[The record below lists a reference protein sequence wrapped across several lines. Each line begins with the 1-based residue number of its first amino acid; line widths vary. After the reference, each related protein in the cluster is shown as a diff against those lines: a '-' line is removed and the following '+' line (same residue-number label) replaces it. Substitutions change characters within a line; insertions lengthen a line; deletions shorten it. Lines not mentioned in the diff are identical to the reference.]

1 MSDEDVS
8 SAGRYVTRAR
18 GQMEGY
24 VRRLLEDNEALR
36 VAQVELE
43 TANARLRQDATRL
56 EEELR
61 ATHAEQL
68 QLVAKLQE
76 VRGESER
83 RSAEYGKLE
92 AVHANLANLY
102 VASFQLHST
111 LERETVLGAIRE
123 IVVNLIGSE
132 EFVVFERDG
141 SEAFRY
147 VTSVGMAGDDSV
159 LAHERVLQATTSGET
174 WISSRQEDLTACIPL
189 KIDSAV
195 TGVIVI
201 RRLLPHKPGLEPL
214 DLELFDLLATH
225 AAMALYTSA
234 LQERLTRLARAV

>member
-8 SAGRYVTRAR
+8 SAGRYVNRAR

-43 TANARLRQDATRL
+43 AANDRLRQDAKRL
-56 EEELR
+56 EEDLR
-61 ATHAEQL
+61 ATHAQQA

-111 LERETVLGAIRE
+111 LERATVLGAIQE

-132 EFVVFERDG
+132 DFVVFEREG
-141 SEAFRY
+141 SEPFRY
-147 VTSVGMAGDDSV
+147 VTSVGMDADDSV
-159 LAHERVLQATTSGET
+159 LAHERVREAITSGET
-174 WISSRQEDLTACIPL
+174 WVASRQEDLTACIPL
-189 KIDSAV
+189 KIDGAV
-195 TGVIVI
+195 TGLVVI
-201 RRLLPHKPGLEPL
+201 RHLLPHKPGLEPL

-234 LQERLTRLARAV
+234 LQGRLLRLTHAV